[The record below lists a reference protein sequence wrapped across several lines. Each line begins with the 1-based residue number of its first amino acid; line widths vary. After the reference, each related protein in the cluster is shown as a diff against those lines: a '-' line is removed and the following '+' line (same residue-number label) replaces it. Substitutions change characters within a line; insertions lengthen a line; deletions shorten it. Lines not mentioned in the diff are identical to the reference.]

1 VRRAPLLLAL
11 LLIALPAIAATAGKA
26 NGTMVV
32 SGNATPLKYAYVVE
46 QNTLLKVI
54 VSDRELDDRALANP
68 ATIDQVAAIAV
79 QLDESKKAEEVFFF
93 HPDLPA
99 GLSVREL
106 SRFEP
111 KKTKGQT
118 IGGRLILDDKGNSF
132 TYDVTFEAPITH
144 LKEVIDP
151 LPATASKEDHAQWRL
166 QQMGMQFKPEKFRS
180 LILQNDVDAVK
191 VFLEAGMP
199 VETENALT
207 EAVGQGNPAMVKLLI
222 DNGAD
227 VNKLDESKGSLVL
240 AATSKPEVLKLLIDA
255 HADVNTPNEYKM
267 APLAVAAEQGQI
279 ESVKMLLAAGAK
291 VNARNPYG
299 GTALQVAVLRGY
311 KDIVKLLIDAGA
323 DVKRDRKDLLDLA
336 KDPEIRA
343 MIESAAAKKPR

>member
-1 VRRAPLLLAL
+1 MKRAAL
-11 LLIALPAIAATAGKA
+11 LLLFFALPLTAATAGKA
-26 NGTMVV
+26 TGSLVV
-32 SGNATPLKYAYVVE
+32 SGKPTPLKYAYVVE

-54 VSDRELDDRALANP
+54 VSDQQLDESALANP
-68 ATIDQVAAIAV
+68 GKVDDLAAIAV

-111 KKTKGQT
+111 RKAKGQNVA
-118 IGGRLILDDKGNSF
+118 GRLILDDRGNSF

-144 LKEVIDP
+144 LKEAIDP
-151 LPATASKEDHAQWRL
+151 LPASASKSDHALWRL
-166 QQMGMQFKPEKFRS
+166 KQMGMEFKPEKFRH
-180 LILQNDVDAVK
+180 LVLDGDVDAVK
-191 VFLEAGMP
+191 LFIEAGMP
-199 VETENALT
+199 VETEEALSV
-207 EAVGQGNPAMVKLLI
+207 AVGQGNAPMVKLLI
-222 DNGAD
+222 DSGAD
-227 VNKLDESKGSLVL
+227 VGKRDAAGQSLVME
-240 AATSKPEVLKLLIDA
+240 ATSHPEVLKLLIDA
-255 HADVNTPNEYKM
+255 KADVNIPNEYKM
-267 APLAVAAEQGQI
+267 APLAVAAEQGQM

-311 KDIVKLLIDAGA
+311 KDLVKLLIDAGA
-323 DVKRDRKDLLDLA
+323 DVKRDKKDLLDLT

-343 MIESAAAKKPR
+343 MIEAAAKKK